1 MFDLGHDNITTL
13 CCCLVTS
20 SVSRCWRILVFIV
33 LSLAMSKRTL
43 AHQLEFYVCRFYEVK
58 LTTSCSVAA
67 NLVLQCQMT
76 SAGACPQT
84 LWAYNCSNFVH
95 SLSVLEGAMCLLP
108 IRYNYVLNKG
118 TSDVTTY
125 ETKLFALTQSY
136 YFLFQ
141 GHYNQNHQHCPNMQ
155 FFFHAFSSLNTFTFF
170 LANRSL

>member
-1 MFDLGHDNITTL
+1 MIILL
-13 CCCLVTS
+13 LSAAALLLPV
-20 SVSRCWRILVFIV
+20 SVDVSGY
-33 LSLAMSKRTL
+33 SLYWVWWC
-43 AHQLEFYVCRFYEVK
+43 HQLEFYVCWFYEVK

-67 NLVLQCQMT
+67 NLVLLCQMT

-84 LWAYNCSNFVH
+84 LWAYNCSKFVH
-95 SLSVLEGAMCLLP
+95 SLSVLEGAMCLFP

-155 FFFHAFSSLNTFTFF
+155 FFFHVISSLSTFTFF
-170 LANRSL
+170 SDK